1 LIQLDSIH
9 NHYFLLRHGQSEA
22 NVLEIIVSNPVVG
35 VEKYGLTPAGRSQ
48 ITSSVQHAKAQGQL
62 DSSTLIYS
70 SDFKRCRESAEIA
83 FAILACPPPHF
94 TPALRERYFGTWDL
108 THHSNYQQVW
118 SLDEQD
124 PTHTTWNVESTVAV
138 LQRTTALI
146 HELEALYHAASI
158 LLISH
163 GDALQILQT
172 AFEHVSPALHRHLP
186 PLATAEIRR
195 LAGS

>member
-1 LIQLDSIH
+1 LIQLDSLH

-22 NVLEIIVSNPVVG
+22 NVLEIIVSNPDEG
-35 VEKYGLTPAGRSQ
+35 VEKYGLTPTGRAQ
-48 ITSSVQHAKAQGQL
+48 IASSVQGAKARGLL

-83 FAILACPPPHF
+83 QAVLACPPPHF
-94 TPALRERYFGTWDL
+94 TAALRERFFGTWDH
-108 THHSNYQQVW
+108 TSHGNYQQVW

-124 PTHTTWNVESTVAV
+124 PTQTSWHVESVVAV
-138 LQRTTALI
+138 LQRTIALI
-146 HELEALYHAASI
+146 HDLEARYHSALI

-163 GDALQILQT
+163 GDPLQILQT

-186 PLATAEIRR
+186 SLATAEIRQ
-195 LAGS
+195 LS

>member
-1 LIQLDSIH
+1 LIQLDSIR

-22 NVLEIIVSNPVVG
+22 NVLEIIVSNPVEG
-35 VEKYGLTPAGRSQ
+35 VEKYGLTPTGRSQ
-48 ITSSVQHAKAQGQL
+48 ITSSVQRAKAQGQL
-62 DSSTLIYS
+62 NSSTLIYS

-83 FAILACPPPHF
+83 SAILDCPPHF
-94 TPALRERYFGTWDL
+94 TPALRERYFGIWDF

-138 LQRTTALI
+138 LQRTSALI
-146 HELEALYHAASI
+146 HDLEALYVEASI

-195 LAGS
+195 LS

>member
-1 LIQLDSIH
+1 MIQPHTIH

-22 NVLEIIVSNPVVG
+22 NILEIIVSNPAEG
-35 VEKYGLTPAGRSQ
+35 VANYGLTPTGREQ
-48 ITSSVQHAKAQGQL
+48 VASSMQVAKVRGLL
-62 DSSTLIYS
+62 DSSTVIYS
-70 SDFKRCRESAEIA
+70 SDFKRCRDSAEIA
-83 FAILACPPPHF
+83 QAILACSPPHF
-94 TPALRERYFGTWDL
+94 TPALRERYFGTWDH
-108 THHSNYQQVW
+108 TYHGNYQKVW

-124 PTHTTWNVESTVAV
+124 PDHKTFGVESTVEV

-172 AFEHVSPALHRHLP
+172 AFDRLSPALHRHLP
-186 PLATAEIRR
+186 PLATAEIRQIT
-195 LAGS
+195 

>member
-1 LIQLDSIH
+1 MISLDSLH

-22 NVLEIIVSNPVVG
+22 NILELIISNPIEG
-35 VEKYGLTPAGRSQ
+35 VEKYGLTPIGRSQ
-48 ITSSVQHAKAQGQL
+48 VTSSVQRAKARGQL

-70 SDFKRCRESAEIA
+70 SDFKRCRDTAGIA
-83 FAILACPPPHF
+83 FATLNCSPPHF
-94 TPALRERYFGTWDL
+94 TPALRERYFGTWDH
-108 THHSNYQQVW
+108 THHSNYQKVW

-124 PTHTTWNVESTVAV
+124 PTHTTENVESVVAV
-138 LQRTTALI
+138 LQRTTTLI
-146 HELEALYHAASI
+146 HNLEALYHSASI

-186 PLATAEIRR
+186 PLATAEIRQ
-195 LAGS
+195 LT